1 MITIKQAVIVE
12 GKYDKIKL
20 SSIIDAVII
29 QTDGFSIY
37 KDEDKLSLI
46 RTLAETTGIL
56 ILTDSDRAGFQI
68 RSFIKGAVPNGTVL
82 NAYIPDVLGKERR
95 KKVASKE
102 GKLGV
107 EGIKKQAILQA
118 LQQAGATADEAATPR
133 SRITKTD
140 LYADGLT
147 GGQNSAGLR
156 RRLLKHLR
164 LPERLSA
171 NAMLDVI
178 NATLTPE
185 QYHEAVH
192 ALMLSPLH
200 QSQKEGQD

>member
-29 QTDGFSIY
+29 ETGGFSIY
-37 KDEDKLSLI
+37 KHEEQLELI

-68 RSFIKGAVPNGTVL
+68 RSFIKGAVHKGTVL
-82 NAYIPDVLGKERR
+82 HAYIPDVLGKEKR
-95 KKVASKE
+95 KTVSSKE

-107 EGIKKQAILQA
+107 EGVSKQAILEA
-118 LQQAGATADEAATPR
+118 LERAGVTAAESDSPR
-133 SRITKTD
+133 EYITKAQ

-147 GGQNSAGLR
+147 GAPNSAELR
-156 RRLLKHLR
+156 RRLLKSLH
-164 LPERLSA
+164 LPERLSTS
-171 NAMLDVI
+171 AMLDVI
-178 NATLTPE
+178 NAAVPP
-185 QYHEAVH
+185 QRYREAV
-192 ALMLSPLH
+192 ALL
-200 QSQKEGQD
+200 QSRKEGQD